1 MKKILLG
8 FVLVSFNANA
18 FHAVTEILPG
28 GQFLI
33 CKDYGQI
40 KKGNVVENHVREE
53 PKSEQNVKTIKKDEF
68 SLPGIG
74 GKFTLYHRDF
84 QTKLRSLTTLHEKEL
99 GRAVIIDAQTLVGTE
114 RIIRSSSNTLRGG
127 IIETSSVI
135 SKEDALAIDNNCVV
149 AVTENNLVLDEMA
162 AVVW

>member
-1 MKKILLG
+1 MKKLLLG
-8 FVLVSFNANA
+8 LVLVSFNANA

-40 KKGNVVENHVREE
+40 KKGNIVENYVREE
-53 PKSEQNVKTIKKDEF
+53 PTSEQNLKTIKKDEF
-68 SLPGIG
+68 TLPGVG
-74 GKFTLYHRDF
+74 SQFKLYHRDF
-84 QTKLRSLTTLHEKEL
+84 HTKIKSSNIYHEKEL
-99 GRAVIIDAQTLVGTE
+99 GRAVIVDAQSLVGKE
-114 RIIRSSSNTLRGG
+114 RIKRSSSDTLRGG
-127 IIETSSVI
+127 IIETKSI
-135 SKEDALAIDNNCVV
+135 ITKEDASVIDSNCVV